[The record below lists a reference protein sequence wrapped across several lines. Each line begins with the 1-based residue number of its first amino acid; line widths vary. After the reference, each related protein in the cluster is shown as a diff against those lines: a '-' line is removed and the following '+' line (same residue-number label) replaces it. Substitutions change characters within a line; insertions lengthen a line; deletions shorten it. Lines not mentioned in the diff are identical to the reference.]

1 MLWTYCF
8 TSPKLNR
15 HKSCHVTS
23 EIRLQKDCGFHL
35 GYPLSITCL
44 VTKKGQLP
52 CYSHPA
58 EKCKWKET
66 DVSNLT
72 LQEGLRLANSHTSK
86 LESRPSP
93 SPTLRWLMLW
103 RTPWLY
109 PCERPWARGAQLR
122 LTWILDLQTLWENK
136 LFVVLNLFVLEW
148 FVMQQVEI
156 TNTCFIC
163 QVGIQIPSSQYG
175 WGHWDNAGKVP
186 AANQGEG
193 WHSN

>member
-1 MLWTYCF
+1 M
-8 TSPKLNR
+8 K
-15 HKSCHVTS
+15 HVLVISTCCITNHS
-23 EIRLQKDCGFHL
+23 KTKRFKTTNNLFSHSVCRSRIQVSLSWAPLAQGLSQGYSQGVRQSISHLKVGL

-93 SPTLRWLMLW
+93 SPTLR
-103 RTPWLY
+103 
-109 PCERPWARGAQLR
+109 
-122 LTWILDLQTLWENK
+122 
-136 LFVVLNLFVLEW
+136 
-148 FVMQQVEI
+148 
-156 TNTCFIC
+156 
-163 QVGIQIPSSQYG
+163 
-175 WGHWDNAGKVP
+175 
-186 AANQGEG
+186 
-193 WHSN
+193 